1 MDLQELRDLIIIIF
15 GITGIVMLFVALV
28 VTLVLGLA
36 ARSLIGTVQT
46 LLQGEVT
53 PVLESARQTLDSVR
67 GTTTFVANTTVSP
80 IIRAYGVIAGA
91 RRVVG
96 VLTGLTGRR
105 RQS

>member
-15 GITGIVMLFVALV
+15 GITGIVMLLVALV
-28 VTLVLGLA
+28 VTLVVGLA
-36 ARSLIGTVQT
+36 TRSLIGTVQT

-53 PVLESARQTLDSVR
+53 PILESARQSLDNVR
-67 GTTTFVANTTVSP
+67 GTTTFVAGTAVSP

-91 RRVVG
+91 RRVMG

-105 RQS
+105 GRS

>member
-28 VTLVLGLA
+28 VTLVVGLA
-36 ARSLIGTVQT
+36 TRSLIGTLQT

-53 PVLESARQTLDSVR
+53 PILESARQSLDNVR
-67 GTTTFVANTTVSP
+67 GTTTFVASTTVSP
-80 IIRAYGVIAGA
+80 IIRVYGFIAGA
-91 RRVVG
+91 RRVIG

-105 RQS
+105 GRS

>member
-36 ARSLIGTVQT
+36 TRSLIGTVQT

>member
-28 VTLVLGLA
+28 VTLVVGLA
-36 ARSLIGTVQT
+36 TRSLIGTVQT
-46 LLQGEVT
+46 LLRGEVT
-53 PVLESARQTLDSVR
+53 PILDSARQTLDNAR

-80 IIRAYGVIAGA
+80 IIRAYGVVAGV

-105 RQS
+105 RRS

>member
-28 VTLVLGLA
+28 VTLAVGLA
-36 ARSLIGTVQT
+36 TRSLIGTLQT

-53 PVLESARQTLDSVR
+53 PILESARQSLDNVR
-67 GTTTFVANTTVSP
+67 GTTNFVASTAVSP
-80 IIRAYGVIAGA
+80 IIRVYGVIAGA
-91 RRVVG
+91 RRVIG

-105 RQS
+105 GRS

>member
-1 MDLQELRDLIIIIF
+1 MDLQELRDLVIVIF

-28 VTLVLGLA
+28 VILVLGLA
-36 ARSLIGTVQT
+36 TRSLIGTVQT

-67 GTTTFVANTTVSP
+67 GTTTFVATTTASP

-96 VLTGLTGRR
+96 VLTGLAGRSR
-105 RQS
+105 HS